1 MSLFMKF
8 IIFIT
13 RIFTLFSEQ
22 NFTSDSSI
30 NIPWVNFEFWIEL
43 RKWNF
48 DSKFSSNEM
57 SNFGVEPAWK
67 TSWKRFEWIIMI
79 RHISIQRSMR
89 SILNF
94 NVRPF
99 IFIKTP
105 LWKPFG
111 AIQYRKLK
119 MKLIF
124 FILEVVLAQK
134 EMSIEEAKNWKQ
146 PTYWEAMTQ
155 VGFQSCIN

>member
-94 NVRPF
+94 HVRPF

-111 AIQYRKLK
+111 AIHYRKLK
-119 MKLIF
+119 MKLNF

-155 VGFQSCIN
+155 AGFQSCIN